1 MSQIRI
7 RRGWEIPEREAVS
20 EEVYLNRREFVKKLG
35 LAGIGAAG
43 MLVGGSKAAL
53 AGTDRA
59 LAFLSEPNPQT
70 SRGLYPARRNPKY
83 VLDRPLTEE
92 KYSTRYNNFY
102 EFTTDK
108 PRVVDLV
115 GNFKTR
121 PWTVEVTGM
130 VSKPKTFD
138 IDELLRLFPLEERLY
153 RHRCVEA
160 WAMAVPWTGF
170 PLKALVDHVQPT
182 SKAKFVRM
190 ISFNKPD
197 EAPGMKTQ
205 LWYPW
210 PYYEGLTLAEATN
223 ELAFMVTGIYGHAL
237 PKQNGAPLRLAVPW
251 KYGYKSI
258 KSIVKI
264 EFTDQQPKTFW
275 NDIAP
280 NEYSFLSNV
289 NPKVPHPRWSQAYE
303 RMIIDGERRPTLPYN
318 GYGEFVAHLYA

>member
-1 MSQIRI
+1 MANIKI
-7 RRGWEIPEREAVS
+7 RRGWEIPEREVVA
-20 EEVYLNRREFVKKLG
+20 EEVFLNRREFIKKLG
-35 LAGIGAAG
+35 LGSIAAAG
-43 MLVGGSKAAL
+43 VFSGAEQ
-53 AGTDRA
+53 A
-59 LAFLSEPNPQT
+59 LAFINSSTTQT
-70 SRGLYPARRNPKY
+70 SDKLYPAKRNAKY

-92 KYSTRYNNFY
+92 RFATGYNNFY

-108 PRVVDLV
+108 PRVADLV
-115 GNFKTR
+115 GNFKTH

-130 VSKPKTFD
+130 IAKPKTFD
-138 IDELLRLFPLEERLY
+138 IKELSRLFPVEERLY

-170 PLKALVDHVQPT
+170 SLKALVDYVQPT

-190 ISFNKPD
+190 VSFNKPD

-205 LWYPW
+205 SWYPW

-223 ELAFMVTGIYGHAL
+223 ELAFMVTGMYGHAL
-237 PKQNGAPLRLAVPW
+237 PKQNGAPIRLAVPW

-280 NEYSFLSNV
+280 TEYSFLSNV
-289 NPKVPHPRWSQAYE
+289 NPKVPHPRWLQAHE

>member
-1 MSQIRI
+1 MANIKI
-7 RRGWEIPEREAVS
+7 RRGWEIPEREAVA
-20 EEVYLNRREFVKKLG
+20 EEVFLNRREFIKKLG
-35 LAGIGAAG
+35 LGSIAAAG
-43 MLVGGSKAAL
+43 VF
-53 AGTDRA
+53 AGAEHA
-59 LAFLSEPNPQT
+59 LAFFNSPPSQA
-70 SRGLYPARRNPKY
+70 SDKFYPAKRNAKY
-83 VLDRPLTEE
+83 ALDRPLTEE
-92 KYSTRYNNFY
+92 KFATGYNNFY

-108 PRVVDLV
+108 PRVADLV
-115 GNFKTR
+115 GNFKTH

-130 VSKPKTFD
+130 VAKPKIFD
-138 IDELLRLFPLEERLY
+138 VDELSRLFPLEERLY

-170 PLKALVDHVQPT
+170 PLKSLVDYVQPT

-197 EAPGMKTQ
+197 EAPGMKNQ
-205 LWYPW
+205 SWYPW
-210 PYYEGLTLAEATN
+210 PYYEGLTIAEATN
-223 ELAFMVTGIYGHAL
+223 ELAFMVTGMYGHAL
-237 PKQNGAPLRLAVPW
+237 PKQNGAPIRLAVPW

-280 NEYSFLSNV
+280 LEYSFLSNV
-289 NPKVPHPRWSQAYE
+289 NPKVPHPRWSQASE

-318 GYGEFVAHLYA
+318 GYGEFVAYMYA